1 MGEVFRT
8 DAKATDED
16 IVIGG
21 WECVVGCPLADI
33 VAWELLAPSVV
44 VELFVQQG
52 FPMLG
57 VFGLIG
63 VTDNQGNTYVTAK
76 LYSTRFLLIV
86 VLMLLVSTLSDK
98 RLSPS

>member
-16 IVIGG
+16 IVVGG
-21 WECVVGCPLADI
+21 
-33 VAWELLAPSVV
+33 WELLAPSVV